1 MKKKYLILLCL
12 LLCKV
17 FIVSAQNEKFKAL
30 FIYNYTKYI
39 EWPTSQRDGDFVIG
53 VLGNSTLADELK
65 TISQKQ
71 KVGNRNIVVKVFST
85 ADEIDNCHILFIA
98 SGKSSALP
106 SAIQKSSGRSTL
118 IITDKDGL
126 ARQGACINFVTD
138 GSKLNYEI
146 SKQNIEKNGL
156 SVSSSLLSL
165 GKPVE

>member
-1 MKKKYLILLCL
+1 MKKRYLILLCL

-17 FIVSAQNEKFKAL
+17 FAASAQNEKFKAL

-39 EWPTSQRDGDFVIG
+39 EWPSNQRDGDFVIG

-71 KVGNRNIVVKVFST
+71 KVGSRNIVVKVFGS
-85 ADEIDNCHILFIA
+85 ADEIDNCHILFLG
-98 SGKSSALP
+98 SGKSGSLAT
-106 SAIQKSSGRSTL
+106 AMQKTSGRSTL
-118 IITDKDGL
+118 IITDKEGL
-126 ARQGACINFVTD
+126 ARQGSGINFITD

-146 SKQNIEKNGL
+146 NKSNIEKSGL